1 MKLFKP
7 VASTDN
13 DLANLIFIYLGFFE
27 QDIRRFQVVRLASVL
42 LISTRCF
49 VVSFKRFTVSRIVG
63 IDGGVFTR
71 NLKKLKEKY
80 GKIYKIAKIRYYL
93 SERLEGDKN
102 LYSIFIS
109 SVLLP
114 GKQKVGVYLLKKLL
128 LRFFVAQSGLER
140 VKMEVDARETYFAR
154 PLHFL
159 LIKTSISF
167 TRSFDPRKSKA

>member
-13 DLANLIFIYLGFFE
+13 DLANLIFIYLGDSSNEISGDFKLF
-27 QDIRRFQVVRLASVL
+27 VL
-42 LISTRCF
+42 YVSCGPTLISTRCF
-49 VVSFKRFTVSRIVG
+49 VQAFHRVTYRWHRRWDFYEKF
-63 IDGGVFTR
+63 
-71 NLKKLKEKY
+71 KEKY
-80 GKIYKIAKIRYYL
+80 GKTYKIAKIRYYL
-93 SERLEGDKN
+93 SEYLEGDKN
-102 LYSIFIS
+102 LYSTSIS

-128 LRFFVAQSGLER
+128 LRFFVAQSVLER

-167 TRSFDPRKSKA
+167 TPSFDPRKSKA